1 MNNKKRIDCCA
12 RLIREYLR
20 LEYERWGEDFQQLT
34 SDQKKVAAEI
44 KTQYTSDE
52 IRLATQKLAM
62 IAKERRKVSK
72 G

>member
-1 MNNKKRIDCCA
+1 MDNEKRIDCCA

-20 LEYERWGEDFQQLT
+20 LEFENYGKDYPKAINEL
-34 SDQKKVAAEI
+34 KKVAAEI

-62 IAKERRKVSK
+62 IAKERRKASK